1 LQYVKFDT
9 CNQVLCHVTYIQRY
23 LSRFGSEGF
32 TTRMFHPGT
41 DCHNMGLF
49 IDKEEVRLTTEVSYQ
64 RKSIDALLSI
74 TNPEADFPS
83 IEKIFQKAIGPIQ
96 EITGFETVTARIYD
110 PDRKCFILMAQGGMA
125 PEMVKGLKY
134 VSDDFPIFSE
144 IMKKKAPAVKI
155 PVKLVKDLGYKRT
168 IFVPLV
174 TGDTIVGSIDLPTK
188 TDYIPNDDEFRW
200 LALVGRILGSMIYQ
214 AQLMERLQSK
224 AVIQE
229 RTRLANEL
237 HDDVAQLVRSMRW
250 GLEEARSAL
259 ENKQLEHAAG
269 ILDKLETTVQ
279 HTSAYLRE
287 EMLSLRERL
296 DSNQGV
302 IPILEGMLL
311 RFERNWGIKTALLT
325 DRNVDTNH
333 SVFLSSHAEIQ
344 LIRIVQEA
352 LMNVRRHAR
361 AHTVTIKVSEDVDS
375 LTFKVIDDG
384 IGFRLEDI
392 PKERLGLR
400 IIRERASSIGAKIQI
415 DSIEGTGTILKI
427 ELPGYEGTP
436 L

>member
-1 LQYVKFDT
+1 
-9 CNQVLCHVTYIQRY
+9 
-23 LSRFGSEGF
+23 
-32 TTRMFHPGT
+32 
-41 DCHNMGLF
+41 MGLS
-49 IDKEEVRLTTEVSYQ
+49 IDKEEVCLTAEISYQ

-110 PDRKCFILMAQGGMA
+110 PDRKCFKLMAQSGMT
-125 PEMVKGLKY
+125 PEMIEGLKCI
-134 VSDDFPIFSE
+134 SDDFPIFSE
-144 IMKKKAPAVKI
+144 IIKKKAPAVKI
-155 PVKLVKDLGYKRT
+155 PVKLVREFGYKRT
-168 IFVPLV
+168 IFIPLV
-174 TGDTIVGSIDLPTK
+174 AGDTIVGSIDLPTK
-188 TDYIPNDDEFRW
+188 NDYIPTDDEFRW
-200 LALVGRILGSMIYQ
+200 FALVGRILGSMIYQ
-214 AQLMERLQSK
+214 AQLMERLQSR

-237 HDDVAQLVRSMRW
+237 HDDVAQLVRSMKW

-259 ENKQLEHAAG
+259 ENEQPEYAAG
-269 ILDKLETTVQ
+269 VLENLETTVE

-287 EMLSLRERL
+287 EMLGLREKV
-296 DSNQGV
+296 DSNQGI

-311 RFERNWGIKTALLT
+311 RFERNWGIKAELLM
-325 DRNVDTNH
+325 DNNFVSNQ
-333 SVFLSSHAEIQ
+333 SIFLSSHAEIQ

-361 AHTVTIKVSEDVDS
+361 AQTVTIKVSEDVDS
-375 LTFKVIDDG
+375 LIFKIIDDG
-384 IGFRLEDI
+384 IGFRVENI
-392 PKERLGLR
+392 PQESLGLR
-400 IIRERASSIGAKIQI
+400 IIRERASAIGAKVWI

-427 ELPGYEGTP
+427 ELPSYEGAP

>member
-1 LQYVKFDT
+1 
-9 CNQVLCHVTYIQRY
+9 
-23 LSRFGSEGF
+23 
-32 TTRMFHPGT
+32 
-41 DCHNMGLF
+41 MGLST
-49 IDKEEVRLTTEVSYQ
+49 DKEEISLAAEVSYQ

-74 TNPEADFPS
+74 TKPEADFPS

-96 EITGFETVTARIYD
+96 EITGFETVTARIYE
-110 PDRKCFILMAQGGMA
+110 PDRKCFKLMAQGGMT
-125 PEMVKGLKY
+125 PEMIESLKC

-155 PVKLVKDLGYKRT
+155 PVDLVKDLGYKRT

-174 TGDTIVGSIDLPTK
+174 AGDTIVGSIDLPTK

-214 AQLMERLQSK
+214 AQLMERLRSK

-250 GLEEARSAL
+250 GVEEARSAL

-287 EMLSLRERL
+287 EMLSLRERV
-296 DSNQGV
+296 DSNQGI

-311 RFERNWGIKTALLT
+311 RFERNWGIKTALLM
-325 DRNVDTNH
+325 DSDIDTNH

-352 LMNVRRHAR
+352 LMNIRRHAM
-361 AHTVTIKVSEDVDS
+361 AHTVTIKVSEDIDS
-375 LTFKVIDDG
+375 LTFKVVDDG
-384 IGFRLEDI
+384 IGFRLEDV
-392 PKERLGLR
+392 PKESLGLR
-400 IIRERASSIGAKIQI
+400 IIRERASSIDAKVQI

-427 ELPGYEGTP
+427 ELPSYEGAP

>member
-1 LQYVKFDT
+1 M
-9 CNQVLCHVTYIQRY
+9 
-23 LSRFGSEGF
+23 SEE
-32 TTRMFHPGT
+32 
-41 DCHNMGLF
+41 
-49 IDKEEVRLTTEVSYQ
+49 IARLTAEISYQ

-110 PDRKCFILMAQGGMA
+110 PDRKCFKLMAQSGMT
-125 PEMVKGLKY
+125 PEMIESLKCI
-134 VSDDFPIFSE
+134 SDDFPIFSE
-144 IMKKKAPAVKI
+144 IMKKKAPAIKI
-155 PVKLVKDLGYKRT
+155 PVELVKELGYKRT
-168 IFVPLV
+168 IFIPLV
-174 TGDTIVGSIDLPTK
+174 AGDTIVGSIDLPTK
-188 TDYIPNDDEFRW
+188 NDYIPTDDEFRW
-200 LALVGRILGSMIYQ
+200 FALVGRILGSMIYQ
-214 AQLMERLQSK
+214 AQLMERLQSR

-237 HDDVAQLVRSMRW
+237 HDDVAQLVRSMKW

-259 ENKQLEHAAG
+259 ENEQPEYAAG
-269 ILDKLETTVQ
+269 VLENLETTVE

-287 EMLSLRERL
+287 EMLGLREKV
-296 DSNQGV
+296 DSNQGI

-311 RFERNWGIKTALLT
+311 RFERNWGIKAELLM
-325 DRNVDTNH
+325 DNNFVSNQ
-333 SVFLSSHAEIQ
+333 SIFLSSHAEIQ

-352 LMNVRRHAR
+352 LMNVRRHAM

-375 LTFKVIDDG
+375 LIFKIIDDG
-384 IGFRLEDI
+384 IGFRVENI
-392 PKERLGLR
+392 PQESLGLR
-400 IIRERASSIGAKIQI
+400 IIRERASAIGAKVWI

-427 ELPGYEGTP
+427 ELPSYEGAP